1 MQESPPFLPLVLH
14 TCVVLR
20 SLLPDIYSNQEQVSC
35 ILAIP
40 YNSHPHPTSRNA
52 RILPRAS
59 FSQERAVLQNFH
71 LCFFF
76 PSLLSSTSFMHLFK
90 KEIFL
95 WDPTFPQPHQPCLR
109 LHLFLLLFEAWSL
122 SSLPPSKCMPA
133 LKPRP
138 SPILPGAQDHP
149 QPLGLS
155 ADEDI
160 DLSHTS
166 FQHVLS
172 CGFAML
178 LLEVPPNG
186 GLVGKAHVT
195 VGAPVGPG
203 S

>member
-1 MQESPPFLPLVLH
+1 MQKSPPFLLVLH
-14 TCVVLR
+14 TCVALR
-20 SLLPDIYSNQEQVSC
+20 SLLPVIYSNQGQVSC
-35 ILAIP
+35 FK
-40 YNSHPHPTSRNA
+40 T
-52 RILPRAS
+52 
-59 FSQERAVLQNFH
+59 FNFAF
-71 LCFFF
+71 FFF
-76 PSLLSSTSFMHLFK
+76 PSLPPHRLCTSSKKKSFFG
-90 KEIFL
+90 I
-95 WDPTFPQPHQPCLR
+95 PH
-109 LHLFLLLFEAWSL
+109 SL
-122 SSLPPSKCMPA
+122 SLINPVSGSIFFFCSLRHGLSLSPVFLPQNVCLPSNPAPPQFC
-133 LKPRP
+133 R
-138 SPILPGAQDHP
+138 AQDRP